1 MNTGKALFAQLMD
14 FLPWTTFTRI
24 VDRYGGDHRVRTLSC
39 AEQYRS
45 MAFAQLT
52 YRESLRDIETC
63 LSVHAS
69 KLYHMGFRQP
79 VRRSTLADA
88 NERRDW
94 RIHAALAQ
102 RLITQARTLYVD
114 EELGLD
120 LTNTVYALDSTTIAL
135 CLSVF
140 PWAHFRT
147 TKAAVKMHTLLDLRG
162 NIPSFIHISDG
173 KLHDVHALDM
183 LLPEAGAIYVVRP
196 FGAAEVAAMSAA
208 TSPGTGLAY
217 GLQRVCAAW
226 GFARSS
232 FYAMKSR
239 QQATAERP
247 PAKRRGPKPSISD
260 EALLVAIEADLE
272 ASPWEGE
279 GHRKVWARLRVC
291 RGIRVSRKRV
301 LRVMRENNLLSPHRC
316 RRRGG
321 NPHVGEIITHA
332 PNLMWGT
339 DGVRVFTVDDGWGWI
354 FTAIEH
360 WNAECVGWHVC
371 KRGDRFAALQP
382 ISMGLARLYASTSAG
397 AARGLALR
405 MDHGSQ
411 YLSDHFT
418 NQIKFWGIQ
427 PSYAFVEQPQTNG
440 VAERF
445 NRTLKEQII
454 RGRIYRNIAELR
466 NAVRGFVEQ
475 YNAQWIVEKNGY
487 LSPAQARQ
495 AWHTAMSLR
504 PAA

>member
-1 MNTGKALFAQLMD
+1 
-14 FLPWTTFTRI
+14 
-24 VDRYGGDHRVRTLSC
+24 
-39 AEQYRS
+39 
-45 MAFAQLT
+45 
-52 YRESLRDIETC
+52 
-63 LSVHAS
+63 
-69 KLYHMGFRQP
+69 
-79 VRRSTLADA
+79 
-88 NERRDW
+88 
-94 RIHAALAQ
+94 
-102 RLITQARTLYVD
+102 
-114 EELGLD
+114 
-120 LTNTVYALDSTTIAL
+120 
-135 CLSVF
+135 
-140 PWAHFRT
+140 
-147 TKAAVKMHTLLDLRG
+147 
-162 NIPSFIHISDG
+162 
-173 KLHDVHALDM
+173 
-183 LLPEAGAIYVVRP
+183 
-196 FGAAEVAAMSAA
+196 MSAA

-332 PNLMWGT
+332 PNLVGHGRRS
-339 DGVRVFTVDDGWGWI
+339 GVHGGRRLGLDIHRHRALERRVRRL
-354 FTAIEH
+354 A
-360 WNAECVGWHVC
+360 CVQARRPLRRPSADLHGACEAVC
-371 KRGDRFAALQP
+371 LDLRRCG
-382 ISMGLARLYASTSAG
+382 AG
-397 AARGLALR
+397 A

-454 RGRIYRNIAELR
+454 HGRIYRNIAELR

-487 LSPAQARQ
+487 LSPAQARRRGTPRCHSGPPHETNLCPPGAYTKQ
-495 AWHTAMSLR
+495 PRTHGCCGNAFRVSSQWQPVTKVNSAVICPTTKYCLALHFRSMSWPTPHDLNGSIA
-504 PAA
+504 PAPALIFSCPKSATSKRSS